1 MHSPELQ
8 SRIALW
14 RQRCAE
20 GLMTQDDYREAI
32 ALLRE
37 GRLNAAHAAASSK
50 AKASP
55 KKPPAD
61 GDSLL
66 DELDGL

>member
-14 RQRCAE
+14 RAKCQD
-20 GLMTQDDYREAI
+20 GTMTSEEYLEAI

-37 GRLNAAHAAASSK
+37 GRLAAAHAAAKSKSK
-50 AKASP
+50 AR
-55 KKPPAD
+55 PAVD
-61 GDSLL
+61 GDALLGDLDSL
-66 DELDGL
+66 